1 MDPIILETMNDIIN
15 QVDAR
20 EWNRVN
26 EWGHRVVKKWKRE
39 KEKNEELKETYFQRG
54 FDAGREEYEVDK
66 EYLDEKDEE
75 IERLKDE
82 IKLLK
87 GDDDD
92 ELDECFCCG
101 KRFDSHEARY
111 NMGESLRLKYIEYY
125 GSENDDGD
133 ICPACIISKIIDK

>member
-1 MDPIILETMNDIIN
+1 MNPIILETMNDIIN
-15 QVDAR
+15 RVDAR

-26 EWGHRVVKKWKRE
+26 EHRFRMTDKFK
-39 KEKNEELKETYFQRG
+39 KEKKKVQSM
-54 FDAGREEYEVDK
+54 
-66 EYLDEKDEE
+66 KDE

-87 GDDDD
+87 GDDD
-92 ELDECFCCG
+92 ELDECFCCQ

-133 ICPACIISKIIDK
+133 ICPACIIDK